1 MRISDWSSDVCSSDL
16 LHVGGDRDAEYFRQ
30 YDGWKSGAVLGLFAL
45 DFNNRNTGGYVD
57 FRGSRVSGDDQFY
70 RLRAGRYGHY
80 RIDGFYRDMP
90 HTVSTNAYPIWNGVG
105 STDLTLPA
113 PLVAGASTPAEV
125 AERQSTRLKYRH

>member
-80 RIDGFYRDMP
+80 RLDGRSEERRVGKEC
-90 HTVSTNAYPIWNGVG
+90 VSTCRSRW
-105 STDLTLPA
+105 A
-113 PLVAGASTPAEV
+113 PEHS
-125 AERQSTRLKYRH
+125 KKKKK